1 MRSRKTEEGSGAA
14 GSFLSLLL
22 VTLVVA
28 TTYIFA
34 ARIWPMP
41 PAITRVGDWIDGQYS
56 LTLWITGIIF
66 ILAQLALAWVVFR
79 YRDHG
84 QKVHFVRGSHVLE
97 VVWTTATLVLF
108 MAMGAMAVHAWAQ
121 VHFTS
126 PKPNA
131 LDIDVMA
138 EQFTWNFRY
147 AGPDGKFAP
156 AAPQYY
162 NDSYG
167 NPFGINP
174 DSKDKDDIVS
184 PVLVVP
190 VDREI
195 ELRMQSKDVIHSFY
209 VRELRI
215 KQDVVPGMIIPIHF
229 TPLKIGKYEL
239 LCAQLC
245 GMGHNRMHSY
255 LEVVSEADFQKWL
268 KQQEAENQQ

>member
-1 MRSRKTEEGSGAA
+1 MRSRKSEQGSGAA
-14 GSFLSLLL
+14 AGFLALIL

-28 TTYIFA
+28 TVYIFV

-41 PAITRVGDWIDGQYS
+41 PAITRVGNWIDSQYN

-66 ILAQLALAWVVFR
+66 VMAQLALAWMVFR

-84 QKVHFVRGSHVLE
+84 QKVHFTRGSHVLE
-97 VVWTTATLVLF
+97 VVWTTATFVLF
-108 MAMGAMAVHAWAQ
+108 TTLGAMAVHAWSQ
-121 VHFTS
+121 VHFVS
-126 PKPNA
+126 PAPGA
-131 LDIDVMA
+131 LQIDVMA

-147 AGPDGKFAP
+147 PGPDGKFAP

-162 NDSYG
+162 NDSNG
-167 NPFGINP
+167 NPFGIDP
-174 DSKDKDDIVS
+174 SSKDQDDIVS

-190 VDREI
+190 VNQEVA
-195 ELRMQSKDVIHSFY
+195 LRMESKDVIHDFY

-215 KQDVVPGMIIPIHF
+215 KQDIVPGMVIPIHF
-229 TPLKIGKYEL
+229 TPRVIGKYEL
-239 LCAQLC
+239 ICAQLC